1 MNPPYLK
8 YLLAAGLLALTQVAQ
23 AEDIDIYTGAPTSP
37 PNVLIIVDNTAN
49 WNTAFASEM
58 AALASTFSALPENK
72 FRVGVMLFSET
83 GKVDNN
89 VSGGYVRG
97 AIRLMDGNNKTKYK
111 ALVESFDKIADKG
124 NGGVSSLVMAEAYRY
139 LAGGAPYAGNFKG
152 KADYTGNTYGT
163 AASRAVYDLPNNALS
178 GYGATTYNSPVQSG
192 CQKNVIIYISNGASQ
207 DNTNVITQSES
218 MLAQAAAAA
227 NITGA
232 TETIPLSPSDS
243 EENPVDEWAL
253 FMKNSSLGVTTFTI
267 DVDKVTNPDSQG
279 PGWSAL
285 LQSAATV
292 SGGTYFDVSSA
303 DPGSIAAAI
312 AQVFSNI
319 QDVDS
324 AFASVALPESALEG
338 TFLNQVFISMFRPD
352 KTGAPRWAG
361 NLKQYRFGLDATG
374 ALALLD
380 ADGNRAISSDGTG
393 FIAECARSYWT
404 PTTLDSYWA
413 FKPQGA
419 CSVADSDKS
428 NSPDGAVVE
437 KGAQAYMLRSTSART
452 VKTCSAASCT
462 ALTNF
467 NSANVSQADL
477 GAATVAERDALIS
490 WAKGVDVDDEN
501 NNAATV
507 PVETRPS
514 VHGDVL
520 HSMPLPVNYG
530 TDTAPNIVVFY
541 GTNDGLLHAVN
552 GNRSASIGDVPAGAE
567 LWSFMAPEF
576 YPHIKRLR
584 DNTPPVSFYG
594 ATFMTDPLPKPYGF
608 DGPITAHKDGNVW
621 LYATMRRGGRAIY
634 AFDVTDPANPSLKWK
649 KGCPNQGDDIGCTAG
664 FDGIGQ
670 TWSAPKVAK
679 AVGYGAGASPMLIM
693 GGGYD
698 RCEDDDPHT
707 CTTATKG
714 NKVYVLDADTGNR
727 LVTLNTDRAVVSEVF
742 VVKDASGLAKFGYV
756 ADLGGNVYRINIGTA
771 APAAWTITKIASL
784 GCASPGT
791 CSPNRKFMFAPDVV
805 ESNGKYVLLLGSGD
819 REKPLMAYDAAASVA
834 NYFFML
840 EDDPYDPTWLESTN
854 CGSEVICLNSLYHIG
869 LNDSSPTVATV
880 QGYKGWYLSLQPH
893 EQVVTSALTIFGT
906 VYFNTHVPAVVNENV
921 CTSTLGKAYTYKLY
935 YANAANNNG
944 TDSRA
949 QEVAGGGL
957 LGSPSGGMVILDGGG
972 SGSGDTGGDGDGTT
986 GGDGDGTTGG
996 AENPT
1001 STTVP
1006 FITGSDP
1013 DSGLEGNDPEP
1024 PSVVYQP
1031 KSRVYW
1037 YIQP

>member
-1 MNPPYLK
+1 MKTRYLK
-8 YLLAAGLLALTQVAQ
+8 YLLAAGMLALTQATL
-23 AEDIDIYTGAPTSP
+23 AEDIDIYTGVPTSP

-49 WNTAFASEM
+49 WNAAFESEM
-58 AALASTFSALPENK
+58 AALAATFSTLPQDK
-72 FRVGVMLFSET
+72 FRVGLMLFTET

-89 VSGGYVRG
+89 VNGGYVRG
-97 AIRLMDGNNKTKYK
+97 AIRLMDGTNKVKYQ
-111 ALVESFDKIADKG
+111 ALVKSFDKIVDKG

-139 LAGGAPYAGNFKG
+139 LSGGTPYAGNLKG

-163 AASRAVYDLPNNALS
+163 AESRAVYTLPNNALS
-178 GYGATTYNSPVQSG
+178 GYAATKYNSPVQSG
-192 CQKNVIIYISNGASQ
+192 CQKNVIIYISNGAPQ
-207 DNTNVITQSES
+207 DNTTVITQSKS
-218 MLAQAAAAA
+218 MLAQAAQAA

-232 TETIPLSPSDS
+232 TDTIPLSPSDS

-267 DVDKVTNPDSQG
+267 DVDKVADPDSKG

-285 LQSAATV
+285 LQSAATA

-303 DPGSIAAAI
+303 DPDSIAAAI

-324 AFASVALPESALEG
+324 AFASVALPESAQEG

-361 NLKQYRFGLDATG
+361 NLKQYRFGFDAAG
-374 ALALLD
+374 ALGLLD
-380 ADGNRAISSDGTG
+380 ANGNRAVSSDGTG

-404 PTTLDSYWA
+404 PTALDSYWA
-413 FKPQGA
+413 FKPQGG
-419 CSVADSDKS
+419 CSIADSAKS
-428 NSPDGAVVE
+428 NSPDGPVVE
-437 KGAQAYMLRSTSART
+437 KGAQAYKLRSASART
-452 VKTCSAASCT
+452 VKTCSPVFASCT
-462 ALTNF
+462 ALTEF
-467 NSANVSQADL
+467 ATSNSAITQALLDPTTGATNRSDLIDWGRGVNVDRE
-477 GAATVAERDALIS
+477 GNATYV
-490 WAKGVDVDDEN
+490 
-501 NNAATV
+501 
-507 PVETRPS
+507 TRPS
-514 VHGDVL
+514 IHGDVL

-552 GNRSASIGDVPAGAE
+552 GNRSAGIGAVPAGGE

-608 DGPITAHKDGNVW
+608 DGAIAAHKEAGRVW

-634 AFDVTDPANPSLKWK
+634 AFDVTDPANPLLKWK
-649 KGCPNQGDDIGCTAG
+649 KGCPNQGDDVGCTAD

-679 AVGYGAGASPMLIM
+679 AAGYGSPVLLM

-727 LVTLNTDRAVVSEVF
+727 LVTLNTDRAVVAEVF
-742 VVKDASGLAKFGYV
+742 VVKDASGLAKFVYV
-756 ADLGGNVYRINIGTA
+756 ADLGGNVYRINIGTD
-771 APAAWTITKIASL
+771 APGAWSITKIASL

-805 ESNGKYVLLLGSGD
+805 ESNGKYVVLLGSGD

-840 EDDPYDPTWLESTN
+840 KDDPAVE
-854 CGSEVICLNSLYHIG
+854 SEVISLDSLYHIG

-880 QGYKGWYLSLQPH
+880 EGYKGWYLSLQPH

-906 VYFNTHVPAVVNENV
+906 VYFNTHVPAVVNENA
-921 CTSTLGKAYTYKLY
+921 CTSTLGKAYTYKVY
-935 YANAANNNG
+935 YANAANSNG

-957 LGSPSGGMVILDGGG
+957 LGSPVGGMVILDGGG
-972 SGSGDTGGDGDGTT
+972 GGSGDTDGDGDGTT
-986 GGDGDGTTGG
+986 GGDGGDNTDGGENTT
-996 AENPT
+996 P
-1001 STTVP
+1001 TTVP
-1006 FITGSDP
+1006 FVTGSDP
-1013 DSGLEGNDPEP
+1013 DSALEGNDPEP
-1024 PSVVYQP
+1024 PSLVYQP

-1037 YIQP
+1037 HIQP